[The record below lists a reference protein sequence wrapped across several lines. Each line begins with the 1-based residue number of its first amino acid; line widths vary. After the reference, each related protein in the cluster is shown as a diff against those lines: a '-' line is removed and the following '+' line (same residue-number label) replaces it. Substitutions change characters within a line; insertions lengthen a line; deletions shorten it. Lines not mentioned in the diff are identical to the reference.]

1 MHTSKKVLSPAFIRK
16 GLFIAVAISM
26 LTLGRLLRSSTTA
39 DTWQSLLR
47 IHPRN
52 LLIMFS
58 AVLLSWLTEG
68 LRVKTIANL
77 LGEEISFFNTLRIN
91 LASIF
96 TGNITP
102 LNSGTI
108 PTQVYLLHQN
118 GISVGKA
125 TAIVTI
131 RLTFTSLL
139 LAIGGPVL
147 LLLFRGRILR
157 EVGLSWLS
165 GIVDYLL
172 ILAFLYAV
180 FMLFLLL
187 KPAAGER
194 VVQRIFRLKLSQQ
207 VLGAK
212 AETFCQKTL
221 AEISEF
227 RGALGSLLR
236 GNLPAVLFVLLLT
249 ACSWLSTLLIVPAIL
264 YGFGVNIKDKIFRLI
279 LLQFVVQFFLSF
291 IPIPGG
297 SGLAEIG
304 FFSIF
309 GKYLPKHLQALSV
322 ALWRL
327 LSYYLNILVGG
338 VCFLRLFSRNKEK
351 NHL

>member
-1 MHTSKKVLSPAFIRK
+1 M
-16 GLFIAVAISM
+16 
-26 LTLGRLLRSSTTA
+26 
-39 DTWQSLLR
+39 
-47 IHPRN
+47 
-52 LLIMFS
+52 
-58 AVLLSWLTEG
+58 
-68 LRVKTIANL
+68 
-77 LGEEISFFNTLRIN
+77 
-91 LASIF
+91 
-96 TGNITP
+96 
-102 LNSGTI
+102 
-108 PTQVYLLHQN
+108 
-118 GISVGKA
+118 
-125 TAIVTI
+125 
-131 RLTFTSLL
+131 
-139 LAIGGPVL
+139 
-147 LLLFRGRILR
+147 
-157 EVGLSWLS
+157 
-165 GIVDYLL
+165 
-172 ILAFLYAV
+172 
-180 FMLFLLL
+180 
-187 KPAAGER
+187 
-194 VVQRIFRLKLSQQ
+194 QRIFRLKLSQQ

>member
-1 MHTSKKVLSPAFIRK
+1 MQTSKKVLSPAFIRK
-16 GLFIAVAISM
+16 GLLITVTIS
-26 LTLGRLLRSSTTA
+26 LFTIGGLLSTSTTT
-39 DTWQSLLR
+39 DTWHTLLR

-52 LLIMFS
+52 ILIMLS
-58 AVLLSWLTEG
+58 AVLLSWLVEG
-68 LRVKTIANL
+68 LRVKTIAHL

-108 PTQVYLLHQN
+108 PTQVYLLHQR
-118 GISVGKA
+118 GISIGKA

-139 LAIGGPVL
+139 LAIGGPIL
-147 LLLFRGRILR
+147 LFLFRGKILK
-157 EVGLSWLS
+157 EIGLSWLG
-165 GIVDYLL
+165 GIVDYIL
-172 ILAFLYAV
+172 ILALLFSVFL
-180 FMLFLLL
+180 LFLLL
-187 KPAAGER
+187 KPTKGEH
-194 VVQRIFRLKLSQQ
+194 VVKRLFRLKFSQKL
-207 VLGAK
+207 LGTK

-221 AEISEF
+221 WEIEEF
-227 RGALGSLLR
+227 RRALGRLLR
-236 GNLPAVLFVLLLT
+236 GKPLAVLFVVFLT
-249 ACSWLSTLLIVPAIL
+249 GCSWISTLLVVPAIL
-264 YGFGVNIKDKIFRLI
+264 LGFGVNINGKIFRIL
-279 LLQFVVQFFLSF
+279 LLQFVIQFFLSF

-297 SGLAEIG
+297 SGLAEIS

-309 GKYLPKHLQALSV
+309 ARYLPKHLQALSV

-338 VCFLRLFSRNKEK
+338 VCFFRFFSGKQEK
-351 NHL
+351 

>member
-16 GLFIAVAISM
+16 GLFIAVTISL
-26 LTLGRLLRSSTTA
+26 LTTGGLLRSSTTV
-39 DTWQSLLR
+39 DTWRSLLR

-52 LLIMFS
+52 ILIMFS

-68 LRVKTIANL
+68 LRVKTIAHL
-77 LGEEISFFNTLRIN
+77 LGEKISFFNTLRIN

-96 TGNITP
+96 SGNITP

-118 GISVGKA
+118 GISIGKA

-139 LAIGGPVL
+139 LAIGGPIL
-147 LLLFRGRILR
+147 LFLFRGRILR
-157 EVGLSWLS
+157 EIGLPWLG

-172 ILAFLYAV
+172 ILALLYSA

-187 KPAAGER
+187 KPNTGER
-194 VVQRIFRLKLSQQ
+194 FVQRLFSLKLSHRL
-207 VLGAK
+207 LGAK
-212 AETFCQKTL
+212 AEIFCQKTL
-221 AEISEF
+221 LEISEF
-227 RGALGSLLR
+227 RGALGRLLR
-236 GNLPAVLFVLLLT
+236 GKPLAVLFVLLLT
-249 ACSWLSTLLIVPAIL
+249 GCSWLSTLMIVPSIL
-264 YGFGVNIKDKIFRLI
+264 YGFGVNINDKIFRLM
-279 LLQFVVQFFLSF
+279 LLQFVIQFFLSF

-297 SGLAEIG
+297 SGFAEIG

-338 VCFLRLFSRNKEK
+338 LCFLRLFNRNKEK
-351 NHL
+351 NP